1 MKNNIPFPTPVLFD
15 FDGVVVDSFQSH
27 YSAWGNAFK
36 ELFATEISPFPHN
49 ELAGKSPYLIA
60 EYFCKTVGHPEKTL
74 EYYQLK
80 GEHLHAGL
88 VPPKLLPGV
97 IEIQTFL
104 TEQSI
109 PHGIASNATR
119 LFIKNSISQ
128 LGLGFTSYFGIEDYQ
143 NPKPHPEAYITLAKH
158 LNIPKEQFLNTW
170 VFEDSLPG
178 IQAAKEAGMFAV
190 GIATLHNDATLME
203 AGSQL
208 VFPTLLE
215 AFEYLKLQLPDTR
228 S

>member
-1 MKNNIPFPTPVLFD
+1 MKNNIPFPIAVLFD

-36 ELFATEISPFPHN
+36 ELFATEIPPFPHN

-60 EYFCKTVGHPEKTL
+60 EYFCKYVGKPEITQ

-80 GEHLHAGL
+80 GEHLHTGL
-88 VPPKLLPGV
+88 VAPKLLPGV
-97 IEIQTFL
+97 VEIQTFL
-104 TEQSI
+104 SKREI

-119 LFIKNSISQ
+119 LFIENSINQ
-128 LGLGFTSYFGIEDYQ
+128 LKLGFTTFFGIEDYQ

-158 LNIPKEQFLNTW
+158 LNIPKEQYSNTW

-178 IQAAKEAGMFAV
+178 LQAAKEAGMFAV
-190 GIATLHNDATLME
+190 GIATLHSTATLAE
-203 AGSQL
+203 AGSKL

-215 AFEYLKLQLPDTR
+215 AFEYLKLQ
-228 S
+228 

>member
-1 MKNNIPFPTPVLFD
+1 MKNNIPFPIAILFD

-27 YSAWGNAFK
+27 YNAWGTAFK
-36 ELFATEISPFPHN
+36 ELFATEVPPFPHN

-60 EYFCKTVGHPEKTL
+60 EYFCKSVGQPEKTQ

-80 GEHLHAGL
+80 GEHLHSGL

-97 IEIQTFL
+97 VEIQTYL

-119 LFIKNSISQ
+119 LFIKNSILQ
-128 LGLGFTSYFGIEDYQ
+128 LGLGFTSFFGIEDYQ
-143 NPKPHPEAYITLAKH
+143 NPKPNPEAYITLAKH
-158 LNIPKEQFLNTW
+158 LNIPKEQFANTW

-178 IQAAKEAGMFAV
+178 IQAAKEAGMFPV
-190 GIATLHNDATLME
+190 GILTLHNE
-203 AGSQL
+203 AKMKAAGCKL
-208 VFPTLLE
+208 VFPSLLE
-215 AFEYLKLQLPDTR
+215 AYQYLRQR
-228 S
+228 